1 MIHSLLLATYPG
13 GNDAFAYMIGA
24 LSIFALTGLCSL
36 LGIALAPFLS
46 TARVAHKLGFIGIW
60 GGLVALALALVSSG
74 FVASERVQREM
85 GTARY
90 RAAVRASLVMAGVIA
105 LAPLT
110 GVGALCWSRRTAKVN
125 SISLED

>member
-1 MIHSLLLATYPG
+1 MYPG
-13 GNDAFAYMIGA
+13 GNDAFAYLVGA
-24 LSIFALTGLCSL
+24 VSIFVLFGLCSL
-36 LGIALAPFLS
+36 LGLVLAPFLR
-46 TARVAHKLGFIGIW
+46 TARVAHKLGFIGIC
-60 GGLVALALALVSSG
+60 GGLVALALALVSSS
-74 FVASERVQREM
+74 FVASERVKREL

-90 RAAVRASLVMAGVIA
+90 RAAVKGSLFMAGAIA